1 MTKYVVRDGFVVV
14 LQTKSA
20 DGKVHDKN
28 MIGGEPVELDDAT
41 AALHLHKLELADPK
55 ARAAAL
61 KAEQDK
67 KVAAMS
73 TADPA
78 TLIQQ
83 LVAALASTQQVAP
96 ASASSSAPP
105 SGA

>member
-28 MIGGEPVELDDAT
+28 MIGGEPVDLDDET

-61 KAEQDK
+61 KAEQDRK
-67 KVAAMS
+67 ISTMA

-78 TLIQQ
+78 TLIKQ
-83 LVAALASTQQVAP
+83 LVAALASVQQSAPVPPAP
-96 ASASSSAPP
+96 ASTPP
-105 SGA
+105 TL